1 MFHNIG
7 VVLRPS
13 TPQIKNRYI
22 YIKDILSKKYGVNL
36 FLDSISAGMIGFIGK
51 PFEHLCELSDMIISL
66 GGDGTLISLARRSY
80 KFKKPIL
87 GVNMGNLGFLTDIGI
102 DEFETV
108 IDDIFAGKFHI
119 ENRMM
124 IEIEFGDTKLYSFN
138 DIVIKK
144 DSFSTMIQIEAFVNK
159 KLFNRYYGDGLIVAT
174 PTGST
179 AYNLSSGGSILYPL
193 ANSFILTPISP
204 HSLTQRS
211 LVLPTDF
218 ELELMTTDID
228 AVVVIDG
235 QEIYQFPHG
244 GIKIRIIND
253 GVQMIHR
260 LDKTYFDILKEKLNW
275 GV

>member
-7 VVLRPS
+7 IVLRPS
-13 TPQIKNRYI
+13 TPQIKSKYI
-22 YIKDILSKKYGVNL
+22 HIRDILSKKYSANVY
-36 FLDSISAGMIGFIGK
+36 LDSISAGMVGLIGK
-51 PFEHLCELSDMIISL
+51 PFEHLCEISDMIISL
-66 GGDGTLISLARRSY
+66 GGDGTFISLARRSY
-80 KFKKPIL
+80 GFKKPIL
-87 GVNMGNLGFLTDIGI
+87 GINVGNLGFLTDIGI
-102 DEFETV
+102 NEFEKV
-108 IDDIFAGKFHI
+108 IDDIFAGKFKI

-124 IEIEFGDTKLYSFN
+124 IEIEFGDTKLYAFN

-144 DSFSTMIQIEAFVNK
+144 DSFSTMINIDAFLDK

-211 LVLPTDF
+211 LVLPTNF
-218 ELELMTTDID
+218 ELELSTTDID
-228 AVVVIDG
+228 AVLVIDG

-244 GIKIRIIND
+244 GIKINIINNAIS
-253 GVQMIHR
+253 MIHR
-260 LDKTYFDILKEKLNW
+260 LDKSYFDILREKLNW
-275 GV
+275 GI